1 MTGTSL
7 TGTSVA
13 SAARATVPILTYHS
27 LDESGSVISTSPA
40 VFRAQMELLARRAYR
55 VIALRDLLDAWDRAE
70 TVAPNT
76 VVLTFDDATENLLP
90 HALPVLSALQ
100 FRATI
105 FAVSGKLG
113 GVNDWPGQAPGIPRL
128 PLLSRHGLAECVA
141 VGCEIGAHSVTHAR
155 LDTLSPSAWSTEV
168 VACRETLESTLG
180 VPITSFAYPFG
191 HSNVALRA
199 VVAQHYRAAVGTAL
213 RVAAPTD
220 DRYDLPRVE
229 MYYWRS
235 PSVFPLFGHR
245 AGDWYLRARAAARA
259 VRAAWSR

>member
-1 MTGTSL
+1 MTG
-7 TGTSVA
+7 
-13 SAARATVPILTYHS
+13 AAVPILTYHS
-27 LDESGSVISTSPA
+27 LDDSGSVISTSPG
-40 VFRAQMELLARRAYR
+40 VFRAQMELIARRGYR
-55 VIALRDLLDAWDRAE
+55 VIALRELLDAWDRAE

-113 GVNDWPGQAPGIPRL
+113 GVNDWPDQAPGIPRV
-128 PLLSRHGLAECVA
+128 PLLSRSGLAECIA
-141 VGCEIGAHSVTHAR
+141 AGCEIGAHSATHAR
-155 LDTLSPSAWSTEV
+155 LDTMSPAAWSAEV
-168 VACRETLESTLG
+168 AGCREALESTLG
-180 VPITSFAYPFG
+180 ASVTSFAYPFG
-191 HSNVALRA
+191 HSNAALRA
-199 VVAQHYRAAVGTAL
+199 MVAQHYRAAVGTQL

-220 DRYDLPRVE
+220 ERYELPRVE

-259 VRAAWSR
+259 VRASWSR